1 MVYFATF
8 FALIIAVGI
17 VLNMRSAAGGIEQG
31 RLAPC
36 PDRPN
41 CVCSQDV
48 DPEHAIDPLIVKGEH
63 PIAEITMVID
73 QMPRTKII
81 KQTPNYLHATFRSQV
96 FHFLDDVEFF
106 YLPEEG
112 VVHVRSSSRV
122 GYRDFGVNRSR
133 VEAIRNKLLDN
144 I

>member
-1 MVYFATF
+1 MVYLTAF
-8 FALIIAVGI
+8 FSLIIAFGI
-17 VLNMRSAAGGIEQG
+17 ALNMRSAAGGIEQG

-36 PDRPN
+36 PNQPS

-48 DPEHAIDPLIVKGEH
+48 DPQHAIDPLIVKVEN
-63 PIAEITMVID
+63 PIAEIAKVID

-81 KQTPNYLHATFRSQV
+81 KQTSNYLHATFRSKIFQ
-96 FHFLDDVEFF
+96 FLDDVEFY

-122 GYRDFGVNRSR
+122 GYSDLGVNRDR
-133 VEAIRNKLLDN
+133 VETIRIKLLNN